1 MADGKWINGL
11 TADTPLTE
19 AARRVLSVRLQVV
32 GEILPKAVQEAD
44 ADPEHVHQLRVATR
58 RADAALRIFAPCL
71 RRKVHKSA
79 RRRVRRVR
87 KAAGAAR
94 DWDVFLIALAERRA
108 TQPEKEQAGLT
119 FLFGYAYGQRT
130 AAQTE
135 LEAAGTEE
143 HAGYDAFLA
152 ETTAAVEPPTD
163 DLPPDAVLLHLARPL
178 LLDLE
183 RELEWT
189 ATGDLS
195 DYAHLHQVR
204 IAGKRLRYAMEV
216 FADCFSLSFREVLY
230 PRVEEMQEILGRAN
244 DSHVAEGRLMELKRR
259 LRRGWAGE
267 WKRLQPG
274 VESLLRFHQ
283 RRLPQ
288 ERKRFLQWWE
298 EWRKTGQ
305 PQLVALLGGE
315 AAVPDK
321 PAADGDRA
329 AGGLAGR
336 GLAPKATMDPK

>member
-1 MADGKWINGL
+1 MADGKWMNGL
-11 TADTPLTE
+11 TADTPLME

-32 GEILPKAVQEAD
+32 GEALPKAVQEAD
-44 ADPEHVHQLRVATR
+44 GDPELVHQLRVATR
-58 RADAALRIFAPCL
+58 RADAALRIFGPCL
-71 RRKVHKSA
+71 RRKVCKSA
-79 RRRVRRVR
+79 RRRLRRVR
-87 KAAGAAR
+87 KAAGEAR

-108 TQPEKEQAGLT
+108 TQPEKEQAGLN

-130 AAQTE
+130 AAQAE

-143 HAGYDAFLA
+143 HADYDAFLA
-152 ETTAAVEPPTD
+152 DTAAAVEPPA
-163 DLPPDAVLLHLARPL
+163 DLPADAVLLHLARPL
-178 LLDLE
+178 LLGLE

-189 ATGDLS
+189 ATGNLE

-216 FADCFSLSFREVLY
+216 FADCFSLSFREALY

-244 DSHVAEGRLMELKRR
+244 DSHVAEGRLAELKRR
-259 LRRGWAGE
+259 LRRGWAAE
-267 WKRLQPG
+267 WKPLQPG

-298 EWRKTGQ
+298 AWRKTGQ
-305 PQLVALLGGE
+305 PELVALLGGDVQVQ
-315 AAVPDK
+315 VP
-321 PAADGDRA
+321 
-329 AGGLAGR
+329 AGGAAAEVNG
-336 GLAPKATMDPK
+336 AK